1 METVRLTNAK
11 RLVEEHQRRMEGSV
25 RQASTSVTG
34 SLVQAMRDVEVDAED
49 RSDGIS
55 SSDSFFFLRVKEAFR
70 LKQKLAGKAD
80 MSENDKRRLLKA
92 NDTIKKWELT
102 NKEIM
107 EGNMKYK
114 NEYDPILNFRPTTCA
129 DLAIAEEG
137 SKKSRVDEP
146 SSSSLHQ
153 DRGKIDSTEILCAS
167 SPLEAS
173 KGMPSLARNPAEKS
187 NGSKIPVEDVSLN
200 PDSEEIGRHKRNR
213 TKDTNST
220 EVTMVK
226 KPRKDQGKNLYNE
239 GCIKVAIVDDS
250 NRDRK
255 LTEENWRILESKLL
269 FEVSERIRQ
278 EEDDAPFF
286 GNIQSKQGHKIL
298 HCKTGETLAW
308 LKGAIEGLQLWE
320 GAKLKVIH
328 EEEVK
333 TQPRVRV
340 FITGPIL
347 PQDRLLGLLKAQN
360 KSNYPTDDWA
370 ILKMD
375 PSTDAGRSV
384 VMAVNSETLE
394 RLETNSHRFNVG
406 LSSAI
411 VRPIKGAEERLKTGP
426 ERNRYRPGAGT
437 MDK

>member
-1 METVRLTNAK
+1 MSENRSMRSNETFGDDTASNASSTSSKSSLKNARLCIRRLSKKDTLSEMETVRLTNAK

-107 EGNMKYK
+107 E
-114 NEYDPILNFRPTTCA
+114 
-129 DLAIAEEG
+129 AIAEEG

-255 LTEENWRILESKLL
+255 ITEENWRILESKLL

-298 HCKTGETLAW
+298 HCKTVETLAW

-320 GAKLKVIH
+320 GAKLKVIP

-370 ILKMD
+370 ILKMELGD
-375 PSTDAGRSV
+375 FGEARD
-384 VMAVNSETLE
+384 E
-394 RLETNSHRFNVG
+394 
-406 LSSAI
+406 
-411 VRPIKGAEERLKTGP
+411 
-426 ERNRYRPGAGT
+426 
-437 MDK
+437 

>member
-1 METVRLTNAK
+1 M
-11 RLVEEHQRRMEGSV
+11 
-25 RQASTSVTG
+25 
-34 SLVQAMRDVEVDAED
+34 
-49 RSDGIS
+49 
-55 SSDSFFFLRVKEAFR
+55 
-70 LKQKLAGKAD
+70 
-80 MSENDKRRLLKA
+80 
-92 NDTIKKWELT
+92 
-102 NKEIM
+102 
-107 EGNMKYK
+107 
-114 NEYDPILNFRPTTCA
+114 
-129 DLAIAEEG
+129 
-137 SKKSRVDEP
+137 
-146 SSSSLHQ
+146 
-153 DRGKIDSTEILCAS
+153 
-167 SPLEAS
+167 
-173 KGMPSLARNPAEKS
+173 
-187 NGSKIPVEDVSLN
+187 VSLN

-255 LTEENWRILESKLL
+255 ITEENWRILESKLL

-375 PSTDAGRSV
+375 PPTDAGRSV

-394 RLETNSHRFNVG
+394 RLETNSHRFSVG

-411 VRPIKGAEERLKTGP
+411 VRPIKGAEERLKRGP
-426 ERNRYRPGAGT
+426 VSQ
-437 MDK
+437 